1 VIYSFEPAAAAFF
14 AFFWLGEALTPRAW
28 LGAALLIS
36 GMIVSQWN
44 SESRPAGALAPE

>member
-1 VIYSFEPAAAAFF
+1 MAILPLYR
-14 AFFWLGEALTPRAW
+14 T

-44 SESRPAGALAPE
+44 AESRPAAALVPE